1 MRVVRVWQAVDVER
15 RQIASARFQSAAL
28 KRAQGS
34 SASRMGT
41 INNRTIEIRCN
52 LIDLLAWIRLA
63 RPQLKLLAPCC
74 RFTCRLKF
82 PARSNGTGDP
92 FIEKEISHS
101 A

>member
-41 INNRTIEIRCN
+41 INNRTIEIRP
-52 LIDLLAWIRLA
+52 I
-63 RPQLKLLAPCC
+63 
-74 RFTCRLKF
+74 
-82 PARSNGTGDP
+82 
-92 FIEKEISHS
+92 
-101 A
+101 